1 MNTDNPIKYSDLIQP
16 DDSITKLI
24 KQLDDLSDSYMNVYE
39 NIRKN
44 AIAVKASLEGV
55 SGATEQG
62 RKTIRQAADD
72 SDKLTK
78 AIKERQFAESEL
90 AKKIAEVKQA
100 THEANTYAKLQ
111 AKLANS
117 AAGSYDALSA
127 QYSMNKM
134 ILNQMSAEERNAT
147 QAGQELEKETLA
159 IYEEMKRLQEAT
171 GKHQL
176 NVGNYADATKG
187 LRSQIMDLTQELV
200 QLRMEGKQDSE
211 EYQNVARRAAELK
224 DAFRDA
230 QAEVMNMASDT
241 SVLDSVL
248 SGLGAA
254 GGGFAAATGAM
265 QLFGAESEDVQEA
278 QRKLQASIALVNGV
292 TAIQRNLQHQSALML
307 GINKIQTAA
316 LAKAEVYERLVKIKG
331 TEATWGAIAAQKAFN
346 LVAKAN
352 PYILLAT
359 ALITV
364 LGALV
369 AFSRGSKEVKVSLVE
384 QDNAIRNVNNALKE
398 YNMQMDFAIKKAQAE
413 GKSTEELTLMKRQ
426 QAAEAQN
433 SAQKIVEA
441 YYSELDAIDE
451 TMKTANSKQR
461 KQLQERRDAIVKN
474 LNDAQDAAQKAAD
487 ESTKLEQ
494 DIIVQR
500 INDAKAAQETL
511 TQMLRKAEDQ
521 RINLIANGSD
531 RERAQRKAAANN
543 AIADIEKQLTEDKN
557 LTEAQRKALN
567 AQIVNLRQQLKNDLN
582 AIDLAQQ
589 QAETEARRKT
599 EDITFAL
606 MQDGAD
612 KRRIMLAT
620 QYQRELEDIDM
631 RMQAEKDK
639 TSDTYREMVR
649 QRELIGE
656 QYLTEATRLDEE
668 IALEELNTQHQ
679 TIELRLAAVKE
690 GTEEEAQLKLEAIQ
704 KQREIELAQNRMLA
718 EELRQ
723 DEAAINA
730 KYDKMA
736 EDQARQSQYDIE
748 MARFDEMQALE
759 QSEIDLMKT
768 SESKKTALRL
778 KLERERLKKI
788 LELAKAGAIQMSAI
802 EIQTLENTIQA
813 MEEKIQAASVPQDLY
828 DVFGLTLTDE
838 KKDAINTSMQFAW
851 DALNTW
857 MQARVEAENQAVEAA
872 NKEVDAAQ
880 RAYELELQAKAN
892 GYAADVENAK
902 KELELQKENQKK
914 ALAQQQEAQA
924 QQQKLQTIQQIGN
937 LVTATAQIWGAFG
950 ATPYI
955 AIPLI
960 ALMFGSFAASK
971 IMARNAVQEQYAEGT
986 VELLQGGSHAS
997 GHDVDLGTKPD
1008 GTRRRAEGGE
1018 FFAVINKRSSRRYR
1032 KEIPQV
1038 IHALNDGTFA
1048 DKYLNTFNMGGVTLQ
1063 GSSAEPVDL
1072 GSLND
1077 NVRAIRE
1084 QGAKRYIVLA
1094 DGTMVEMYKN
1104 LTRRVMS

>member
-62 RKTIRQAADD
+62 RKTIRAAADD

-78 AIKERQFAESEL
+78 ALKERQFAESEL
-90 AKKIAEVKQA
+90 AKQIAEVKAA
-100 THEANTYAKLQ
+100 THEANVIAKLQ

-127 QYSMNKM
+127 QYSLNKM

-147 QAGQELEKETLA
+147 KEGQELEAETKA

-187 LRSQIMDLTQELV
+187 LRSQIMELTEELV
-200 QLRMEGKQDSE
+200 QLRMEGKQDSD
-211 EYQNVARRAAELK
+211 EYQKVAQQAAELK

-230 QAEVMNMASDT
+230 QAEVKNMASDT
-241 SVLDSVL
+241 STLNSVL

-254 GGGFAAATGAM
+254 SGGFAVATGAM
-265 QLFGAESEDVQEA
+265 QLFGGESEDVQEA
-278 QRKLQASIALVNGV
+278 QKKLQASIALVNGV
-292 TAIQRNLQHQSALML
+292 TAIQNALQHQSALML
-307 GINKIQTAA
+307 GINKIQTMA
-316 LAKAEVYERLVKIKG
+316 LAKAEAYERLVKIKG
-331 TEATWGAIAAQKAFN
+331 NEATWGAVVAQKAFN

-352 PYILLAT
+352 PYVLLAT

-364 LGALV
+364 VGALV
-369 AFSRGSKEVKVSLVE
+369 AFSRGVKEAKINTVE
-384 QDNAIRNVNNALKE
+384 QEKALTNLNIALDA
-398 YNMQMDFAIKKAQAE
+398 YNEKMDFAIKKAQAE
-413 GKSTEELTLMKRQ
+413 RKSTEEVNAMRRKQAATAV
-426 QAAEAQN
+426 QAAEAMRDQYGAMYN
-433 SAQKIVEA
+433 AYLRIVEDEGKLSKEQEEQFKEVAQKYQEA
-441 YYSELDAIDE
+441 TDAV
-451 TMKTANSKQR
+451 T
-461 KQLQERRDAIVKN
+461 
-474 LNDAQDAAQKAAD
+474 KAKAD
-487 ESTKLEQ
+487 ERKLIQ
-494 DIIVQR
+494 DIAIQE
-500 INDAKAAQETL
+500 INDAREANLTL
-511 TQMLRKAEDQ
+511 TQMLRKAEDH
-521 RINLIANGSD
+521 RINLIANGFD
-531 RERAQRKAAANN
+531 RERAQRKAATKN
-543 AIADIEKQLTEDKN
+543 AIADIEKQLNEDKN
-557 LTEAQRKALN
+557 LTTEQRKALN
-567 AQIVNLRQQLKNDLN
+567 DQIVNLRKQLKNDLA
-582 AIDLAQQ
+582 AIDLQQ
-589 QAETEARRKT
+589 KQAELQARRAT
-599 EDITFAL
+599 EDATFAL
-606 MQDGAD
+606 MEEGAE
-612 KRRIMLAT
+612 KRRTLLAT
-620 QYQRELEDIDM
+620 QYSREIEDIDN
-631 RMQAEKDK
+631 RLATEKGLTEAQATEL
-639 TSDTYREMVR
+639 YN
-649 QRELIGE
+649 QRVAIGE
-656 QYLTEATRLDEE
+656 QYKKAAKELDAE
-668 IALEELNTQHQ
+668 IALESLNTQKQ
-679 TIELRLAAVKE
+679 AIELRLAAVKE
-690 GTEEEAQLKLEAIQ
+690 GSQEEADLKLEAIE
-704 KQREIELAQNRMLA
+704 KEREIELAQNRQLA

-723 DEAAINA
+723 DEASINA

-736 EDQARQSQYDIE
+736 ADQARQSQYDIE
-748 MARFDEMQALE
+748 MARFDEQQALQ
-759 QSEIDLMKT
+759 QSEIDIMKT
-768 SESKKTALRL
+768 SEAKKTALRL
-778 KLERERLKKI
+778 KLEKERLQKI
-788 LELAKAGAIQMSAI
+788 LEMGVENGKALTDVEVQTIKNAI
-802 EIQTLENTIQA
+802 ERINQEIKSANI
-813 MEEKIQAASVPQDLY
+813 PQDLY

-838 KKDAINTSMQFAW
+838 QKDAISTSMQFAW

-857 MQARVEAENQAVEAA
+857 MQARVEAANQAVEAA

-937 LVTATAQIWGAFG
+937 LITATAQIWGAFG

-997 GHDVDLGTKPD
+997 GHDIDLGTKPD

-1018 FFAVINKRSSRRYR
+1018 FFAVINKRNSRKFR
-1032 KEIPQV
+1032 KEIPEV
-1038 IHALNDGTFA
+1038 IHSLNDGTFA
-1048 DKYLNTFNMGGVTLQ
+1048 DKYLNTFNVGGVTVGGADQ
-1063 GSSAEPVDL
+1063 TGVDL
-1072 GSLND
+1072 MPLSD
-1077 NVRAIRE
+1077 DVRAIRE
-1084 QGAKRYIVLA
+1084 QNAKRYIVLA

-1104 LTRRVMS
+1104 LTRRVLS